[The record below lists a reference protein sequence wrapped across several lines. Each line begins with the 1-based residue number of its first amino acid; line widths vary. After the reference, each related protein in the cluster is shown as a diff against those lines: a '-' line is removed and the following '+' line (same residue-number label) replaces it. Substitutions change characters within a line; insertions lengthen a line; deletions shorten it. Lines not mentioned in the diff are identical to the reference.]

1 MSATATAEATTPT
14 DTKLLQTRGDLPE
27 QTRLEMVELLNAR
40 LADAVTLALFMKQA
54 HWNIRGLHFLPL
66 HELFDDIVEHAR
78 GWGDLVAER
87 AGALGG
93 LVDGTPA
100 TAARHTILPDYPADI
115 TDGDEHVR
123 HVARALAAFAAGARK
138 GIEAAADAGD
148 AVTEDVLTE
157 IAREADQ
164 DLWFVEAH
172 LQG

>member
-1 MSATATAEATTPT
+1 
-14 DTKLLQTRGDLPE
+14 
-27 QTRLEMVELLNAR
+27 MVELLNAR

-66 HELFDDIVEHAR
+66 HELFDDVVDHAR
-78 GWGDLVAER
+78 EWGDLIAER

-100 TAARHTILPDYPADI
+100 TAADRTTLPDYPADV
-115 TDGDEHVR
+115 TDGDAHVT
-123 HVARALAAFAAGARK
+123 HVARAIAAFAEGARA
-138 GIEAAADAGD
+138 GIEAAAEAGD

-157 IAREADQ
+157 VAREADQ